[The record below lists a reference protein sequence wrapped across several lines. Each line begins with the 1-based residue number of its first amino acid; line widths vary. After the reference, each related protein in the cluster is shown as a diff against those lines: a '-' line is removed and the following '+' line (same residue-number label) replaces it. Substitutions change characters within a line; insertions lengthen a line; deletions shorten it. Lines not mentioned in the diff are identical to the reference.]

1 MPYVLTGVKANL
13 RLTDHGMKNGHKPAT
28 ISQLYK
34 CNFTPLEPIRE
45 AVHIT
50 LPDLVTQICLKGIS
64 VKSFQ
69 QSTSFVLSSLH

>member
-34 CNFTPLEPIRE
+34 CNFIPLELIRE